1 MNNVRKMYKSIISG
15 VRMMFG
21 LSKKESEEN
30 YEYVVAKEKPFS
42 YTTECIQKVIANMEM
57 TNVDQANKIIQFTS
71 SLSGEGKTTIISNVA
86 YLMARKN
93 KKVIVIDL
101 DLRKPKMQRVF
112 DVPNRFGLTD
122 YLKGNITQD
131 EMIRHSLA
139 HGVDYI
145 LTGEQTNAVINV
157 LESEKLK
164 DLVSRLRLEYDY
176 ILIDSPPVIAVSDPL
191 YISRFVDGILFCVAD
206 RRVTKPLVKEAL
218 QTIQRTNSN
227 ILGILMTRSMMMEKA
242 YRYRY
247 EYVYNYGKI
256 LP

>member
-1 MNNVRKMYKSIISG
+1 
-15 VRMMFG
+15 MFG
-21 LSKKESEEN
+21 FKKELEEN

-57 TNVDQANKIIQFTS
+57 TNVDQKNKIIQFTS
-71 SLSGEGKTTIISNVA
+71 SLSGEGKTTIISNIA
-86 YLMARKN
+86 YLMSRKN
-93 KKVIVIDL
+93 KKVIVVDL

-112 DVPNRFGLTD
+112 DVPNRHGLTD

-131 EMIRHSLA
+131 EMIRHSLS

-145 LTGEQTNAVINV
+145 LTGEQTNAIINV
-157 LESEKLK
+157 LESQKLK
-164 DLVSRLRLEYDY
+164 DLISTLRLAYDY

-191 YISRFVDGILFCVAD
+191 YISRLVDGILFCVAD
-206 RRVTKPLVKEAL
+206 KRASKPLVKEAV
-218 QTIQRTNSN
+218 QTVQRANSN
-227 ILGILMTRSMMMEKA
+227 ILGMLMTRSIVMEKG

-256 LP
+256 ST

>member
-1 MNNVRKMYKSIISG
+1 
-15 VRMMFG
+15 MMFG
-21 LSKKESEEN
+21 FKKELEEN
-30 YEYVVAKEKPFS
+30 YEYIVAKEKPFS

-57 TNVDQANKIIQFTS
+57 TNVDHQNKIIQFTS
-71 SLSGEGKTTIISNVA
+71 SLSGEGKTTIISNIA
-86 YLMARKN
+86 YLMSRKN
-93 KKVIVIDL
+93 KKVIVVDL

-112 DVPNRFGLTD
+112 DVPNRHGLTD

-131 EMIRHSLA
+131 EMIRHSLS

-145 LTGEQTNAVINV
+145 LTGEQTNAIINV
-157 LESEKLK
+157 LESQKLK
-164 DLVSRLRLEYDY
+164 DLISTLRLAYDY

-206 RRVTKPLVKEAL
+206 KRASKPLVKEAV
-218 QTIQRTNSN
+218 QTVQRANSN
-227 ILGILMTRSMMMEKA
+227 ILGMLMTRSIVMEKG

-256 LP
+256 ST